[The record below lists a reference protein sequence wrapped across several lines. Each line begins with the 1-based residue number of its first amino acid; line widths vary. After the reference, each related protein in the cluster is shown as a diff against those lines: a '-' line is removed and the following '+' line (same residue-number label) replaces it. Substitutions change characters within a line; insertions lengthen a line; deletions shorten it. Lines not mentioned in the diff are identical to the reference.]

1 MDRIAKGKW
10 QVRLAALAVFV
21 LGFAAGALALN
32 AYRAWS
38 AGEVRGGEHR
48 RDRFEQMAER
58 LQLSEEQRA
67 QVKQILAD
75 TRAHLRALHKESE
88 PRFEEIR
95 RQADER
101 LQQVLT
107 PEQFQQFQQMK
118 GEPRRGRGGPRGRR
132 GGDGPPRPP
141 GDER

>member
-38 AGEVRGGEHR
+38 AGQGRGEHR

-58 LQLSEEQRA
+58 LQLNEEQRS
-67 QVKQILAD
+67 QVKQILSD

-95 RQADER
+95 RQTDER

-107 PEQFQQFQQMK
+107 PEQFQKFQQMK
-118 GEPRRGRGGPRGRR
+118 DEPRRGRGGPRGRKG

>member
-38 AGEVRGGEHR
+38 AGGIRGEHR

-67 QVKQILAD
+67 QVKQILSE

-95 RQADER
+95 RQTDER

-118 GEPRRGRGGPRGRR
+118 AEPRRGRGGPRGRR
-132 GGDGPPRPP
+132 GGGGPPP

>member
-10 QVRLAALAVFV
+10 QVRLAALGVFV

-38 AGEVRGGEHR
+38 AGGIRGEHR

-67 QVKQILAD
+67 QVKQILSD
-75 TRAHLRALHKESE
+75 TRGQLRALRKESE

-107 PEQFQQFQQMK
+107 PEQWQQFQQMK
-118 GEPRRGRGGPRGRR
+118 DEPRRGRGPRGRR